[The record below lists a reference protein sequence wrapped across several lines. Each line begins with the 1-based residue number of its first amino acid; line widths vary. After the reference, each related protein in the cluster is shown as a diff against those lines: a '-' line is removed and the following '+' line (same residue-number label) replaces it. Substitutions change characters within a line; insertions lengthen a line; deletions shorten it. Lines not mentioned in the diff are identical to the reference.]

1 MTDLPDRLT
10 SRLSEESSLVTASSG
25 GADSALLA
33 CVAHLVLGERALAVT
48 AVSASL
54 PREGER
60 AAARHFAQAREI
72 AHIEACTECRQ
83 ARRGLPVLQDRL
95 W

>member
-1 MTDLPDRLT
+1 MTDLLDRLT

-54 PREGER
+54 PSRER
-60 AAARHFAQAREI
+60 AAARHFAQARKI